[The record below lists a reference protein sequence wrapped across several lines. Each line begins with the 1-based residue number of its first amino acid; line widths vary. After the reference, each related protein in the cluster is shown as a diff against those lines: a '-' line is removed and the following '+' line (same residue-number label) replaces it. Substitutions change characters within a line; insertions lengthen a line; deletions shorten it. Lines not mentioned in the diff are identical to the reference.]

1 MTMRARLAGVVAGG
15 ALALFTG
22 AVLAATG
29 GTAAAA
35 EDPTMVD
42 LRQSDVTADDPEFD
56 LGSGNCEE
64 KLDQGADEDIWVFVW
79 PGNAV
84 EELVSLTL
92 NFDTDGD
99 GTADTTLT
107 ESDATPTLDNGT
119 LKVWVSTPAGWTLV
133 DGTSE
138 VIGAPAGGK
147 FNLTHSCAG
156 TSEGPTPTPTPV
168 PTPSEPGEG
177 EGNGNGK
184 GGGNGEDDES
194 EEGGLPVT
202 GIQVGGL
209 AAVGAGLLAAGA
221 VALLAVRRRR
231 GLPAELTEPIEG

>member
-1 MTMRARLAGVVAGG
+1 MTMRARLAAAVAGG

-29 GTAAAA
+29 GTAAAS
-35 EDPTMVD
+35 EDPTTVD
-42 LRQSDVTADDPEFD
+42 LRQNDVTADNPEFD

-64 KLDQGADEDIWVFVW
+64 KPDQGADEDIWVFVW
-79 PGNAV
+79 PGNSV

-92 NFDTDGD
+92 NFDSDGD

-107 ESDATPTLDNGT
+107 EADATKTLDNGT
-119 LKVWVSTPAGWTLV
+119 LKVWVSTPTGWTLI

-138 VIGAPAGGK
+138 VIGAPKGEK

-156 TSEGPTPTPTPV
+156 TTEGPTPTPTPTPV
-168 PTPSEPGEG
+168 PTPSEPGN
-177 EGNGNGK
+177 GNGNGNGQ
-184 GGGNGEDDES
+184 GGGNGGDDDDS
-194 EEGGLPVT
+194 EAGLPVT
-202 GIQVGGL
+202 GMQVGGL
-209 AAVGAGLLAAGA
+209 AAIGAGLLAAGA

-231 GLPAELTEPIEG
+231 SLPAELTEG